1 MEELELNRYMIDN
14 ALVLASSKTYA
25 MERSLVII
33 LPDGETQPLISIIQY
48 QNDRVIFIS
57 NRCNYQEYNEDNAT
71 ILGDVISL
79 TYSFSNI

>member
-1 MEELELNRYMIDN
+1 MIDN

-48 QNDRVIFIS
+48 QIDRVIFIS